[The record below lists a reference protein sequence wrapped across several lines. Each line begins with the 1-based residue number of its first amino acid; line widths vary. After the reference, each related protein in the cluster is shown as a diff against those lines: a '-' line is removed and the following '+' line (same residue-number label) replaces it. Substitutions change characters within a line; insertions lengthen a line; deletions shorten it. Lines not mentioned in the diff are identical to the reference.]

1 MRLIGAG
8 LGRTG
13 TASLKKALEILLGGP
28 CYHMLELFERPQ
40 DVPVW
45 RRALAGQLPDWH
57 AFFKDYRA
65 SLDWPATPFWESL
78 ARAYPEA
85 PILLST
91 RKSAEVWFESAR
103 QTIFPALDLPAEAGS
118 DREKRLEMIREMWET
133 TFDSRWWEPEPAMKA
148 YDAHNARVR
157 ALAPPGRLVEWQPG
171 DGWDPLC
178 TALKLPVPN
187 EPFPHLNSTP
197 DFRKMMGFA

>member
-65 SLDWPATPFWESL
+65 SLDC
-78 ARAYPEA
+78 
-85 PILLST
+85 
-91 RKSAEVWFESAR
+91 
-103 QTIFPALDLPAEAGS
+103 G
-118 DREKRLEMIREMWET
+118 
-133 TFDSRWWEPEPAMKA
+133 
-148 YDAHNARVR
+148 
-157 ALAPPGRLVEWQPG
+157 G
-171 DGWDPLC
+171 
-178 TALKLPVPN
+178 
-187 EPFPHLNSTP
+187 
-197 DFRKMMGFA
+197 